1 MMAGNDHVRA
11 ATAESGTAAGIGIR
25 VKRMFRSWNFWI
37 ALALVVAAVF
47 RFWQL
52 DMLPTGYNNDEM
64 GTAYDAWSLLNYGV
78 DRYRNSWPV
87 YLTNYGDGQSILYG
101 YMMVACF
108 AIFGYGKLA
117 IRLPAAINSM
127 LLGVGGIGVIG
138 LAWNDG
144 WKVRKEVPQLLF
156 AILYAISPYVQMS
169 ARIGLDCNAMLGW
182 STLFLYTFLLA
193 IRKSEQNS
201 RFRILYYVLSGI
213 VGGITLY
220 SYAITYLVLPLFLLI
235 SLIYAVL
242 CGKIR
247 WNRKKEAAAVTVTEI
262 IAFAIPLMLLAVPL
276 MLVQYVN
283 ITGSE
288 SFKLFG
294 IFTITRLFWYRSGEF
309 TFSNMLNNLILTIK
323 SAVFHD
329 GLDYNTSEQFW
340 TFYPMS
346 VPFFFIGWVVSF
358 LRAGRSL
365 KRRCFDPYVLPVLWF
380 CAQLFVCC
388 LLGEEGSSA
397 NPNANKVNGIFFT
410 VMLYIV
416 TGYVF
421 CFRNLKKI
429 RWKKVLACV
438 LAASYLAMSAWF
450 MNYFFT
456 EYRPTRYWRDT
467 FGEVI
472 EFIEEDPILSQK
484 DTLIQT
490 NWMDTNYIYFLN
502 SALPSP
508 YDVDVANKDFGSYY
522 TDIWDFEEYVEVI
535 YGYGANYLVYQC
547 AEELTEYFAD
557 KGFEVIVFG
566 NYTLF
571 CYR

>member
-1 MMAGNDHVRA
+1 MTVREKDVEA
-11 ATAESGTAAGIGIR
+11 AAAGTGIR
-25 VKRMFRSWNFWI
+25 VKSILRSWHFWI
-37 ALALVVAAVF
+37 VLALAAACVF

-52 DMLPTGYNNDEM
+52 DTLPTGYNNDEM

-78 DRYRNSWPV
+78 DRYRTSWPV
-87 YLTNYGDGQSILYG
+87 YLKNYGDGQSVLYC

-108 AIFGYGKLA
+108 AVFGYGKLA

-127 LLGVGGIGVIG
+127 LLGLSGVGIIG
-138 LAWNDG
+138 LAWKDG

-156 AILYAISPYVQMS
+156 AVIYAVSPYVQMS

-182 STLFLYTFLLA
+182 STFFLYTFLLA
-193 IRKSEQNS
+193 IRRSEQS
-201 RFRILYYVLSGI
+201 SGFRALYYVLSGV

-220 SYAITYLVLPLFLLI
+220 SYAITYLVLPLFLIL
-235 SLIYAVL
+235 SLLYVL
-242 CGKIR
+242 LCRKIR
-247 WNRKKEAAAVTVTEI
+247 VRKQENGACVSAADI
-262 IAFAIPLMLLAVPL
+262 LAFAIPLVLLAIPL
-276 MLVQYVN
+276 LLVQYVN

-294 IFTITRLFWYRSGEF
+294 VFTITKLSTYRSGEF
-309 TFSNMLNNLILTIK
+309 TFSNMWNNFILTIK
-323 SAVFHD
+323 ASVFHD
-329 GLDYNTSEQFW
+329 GLDYNTSSKYW

-346 VPFFFIGWVVSF
+346 VPFFFIGWAASF

-365 KRRCFDPYVLPVLWF
+365 KRKEFDPYVLPVLWF

-410 VMLYIV
+410 VMLFIV
-416 TGYVF
+416 TGYVVF
-421 CFRNLKKI
+421 FRNLTRA
-429 RWKKVLACV
+429 RWKKVLAGI
-438 LAASYLAMSAWF
+438 LAAAYLVMSSQF
-450 MNYFFT
+450 LYYFFT

-467 FGEVI
+467 FSEVI

-490 NWMDTNYIYFLN
+490 NWMDTNYIYYLN

-508 YDVDVANKDFGSYY
+508 YEVDITTRDFGNYY

-547 AEELTEYFAD
+547 DEDLAEYFAD

-566 NYTLF
+566 SYTLF